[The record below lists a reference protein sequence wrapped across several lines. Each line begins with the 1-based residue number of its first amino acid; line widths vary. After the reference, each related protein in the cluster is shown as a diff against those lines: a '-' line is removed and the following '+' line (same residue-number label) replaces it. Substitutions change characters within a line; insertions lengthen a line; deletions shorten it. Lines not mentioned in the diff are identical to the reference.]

1 VTVTGVDRLAD
12 PRRTGGLD
20 DAVLVDRIRAQ
31 AATIMTELVEAIQ
44 AGIPEYARPADARYA
59 RTVRMA
65 VEASLGHFLDLLERR
80 SSERAEWRELFRAI
94 GAGEQREGR
103 SLDPL
108 QAATRLGA
116 RLGWRWLVGF
126 AETEGLPLPVL
137 GRLAELLF
145 GYLDQ
150 VAVASAA
157 GYAQAQ
163 AAEAGE
169 LARRRRRLLELLLAE
184 PAVPVEALSAAAQ
197 AAGWPLPAR
206 LAAVAVPATWSRPPL
221 LAPDVLVGLERAQPC
236 LVVPEPERLAQR
248 RALAAGLR
256 GVPAAV
262 GVPVPP
268 AAAAS
273 SLRWARQ
280 ALDLAERG
288 VLPGHRGPEPVWCA
302 DHLATLAIFRDERL
316 LAVLAERRLAPL
328 SGLRA
333 GPRRLLGETLLAWLQ
348 LDKNATEV
356 AARLHVH
363 PQTVRYRLRQLDGL
377 FGPALRDPAQRL
389 DLEVALLAERAGV
402 PG

>member
-1 VTVTGVDRLAD
+1 MTVTSVD
-12 PRRTGGLD
+12 G
-20 DAVLVDRIRAQ
+20 AVLVHRIREQ
-31 AATIMTELVEAIQ
+31 APTIAAELAAAIQ

-59 RTVRMA
+59 RMVRIA
-65 VEASLGHFLDLLERR
+65 VDASLGHFLDLLQDRERG
-80 SSERAEWRELFRAI
+80 RAEWRELFRAI

-103 SLDPL
+103 SLDAL

-116 RLGWRWLVGF
+116 RLGWRWLVDF
-126 AETEGLPLPVL
+126 AQAEGLPLPVL

-150 VAVASAA
+150 VADASAA

-169 LARRRRRLLELLLAE
+169 LDRRRRRLLELLLAE
-184 PAVPVEALSAAAQ
+184 PAVPAEALASAAE
-197 AAGWPLPAR
+197 AARWPLPAK
-206 LAAVAVPATWSRPPL
+206 LAAVAVPASLSHAPL
-221 LAPDVLVGLERAQPC
+221 LPPDVLVGLERPQPC
-236 LVVPEPERLAQR
+236 LLVPEPERLAQR

-268 AAAAS
+268 SDAAG

-288 VLPGHRGPEPVWCA
+288 VLPGELVWCTE
-302 DHLATLAIFRDERL
+302 HLATLALFRDERL
-316 LAVLAERRLAPL
+316 LEVLVARRLAPL
-328 SGLRA
+328 AGLRA
-333 GPRRLLGETLLAWLQ
+333 GPRKLLAETLLAWLQ

-356 AARLHVH
+356 AVRLHVH

-377 FGPALRDPAQRL
+377 FGPALRDPAERFE
-389 DLEVALLAERAGV
+389 LEVALLAERAFVTG
-402 PG
+402 